1 MAIKGRTPTAA
12 ESRHIAKVAELG
24 CIVCLL
30 DSINTPCEI
39 HHIDGKT
46 KPDAHFKILG
56 LCYYHHRGGNDCTEY
71 TSRHPHKARFE
82 ERYDTEENLL
92 DWTLRLLGVTEDE

>member
-1 MAIKGRTPTAA
+1 MAVKGRTPTAE
-12 ESRHIAKVAELG
+12 ESRHLTRVSELG

-39 HHIDGKT
+39 HHLEGKT
-46 KPDAHFKILG
+46 KPDAHFKTIG
-56 LCYYHHRGGNDCTEY
+56 LCYYHHRAGNDCQEY

-92 DWTLRLLGVTEDE
+92 DWSNRLLGYCED